1 VKTAGAPKMAS
12 TFISRPCPVCEST
25 TFAALFRKHKLH
37 LVRCSSCGAV
47 YVNPVEESLTTGEFY
62 DRLATPFYLSPAKLE
77 SDYSPVRFEREL
89 KLFRRFCQG
98 GRVLDVGCSTGAF
111 LFQLMTRFPSEYDV
125 TGVDVVG
132 PALDHAEGKG
142 VRVIRESYLKKD
154 FQGATFSAVTFWAV
168 LEHLLNPRAFLT
180 KTVSVLEPGGFCFLL
195 VPNFRSLA
203 VRLLGQKYRYIFPQH
218 LNYFTSSTLKQFVRA
233 HPELQIVYAS
243 STHFNPIVI
252 LQDFRSG
259 GQFVSDE
266 ERAALLKRTTGY
278 KQNPLLKP
286 VKLALAGLERVLG
299 GLNLAD
305 NLAVVAQ
312 KTARW

>member
-1 VKTAGAPKMAS
+1 MAS
-12 TFISRPCPVCEST
+12 TFISRPCPVCGST
-25 TFAALFRKHKLH
+25 SFAGLFQKQEVH

-47 YVNPVEESLTTGEFY
+47 YVNPIEESLTTDEFY

-89 KLFRRFCQG
+89 KLFRRFCRS

-111 LFQLMTRFPSEYDV
+111 LFQLNTRFPGEYDV

-132 PALDHAEGKG
+132 PALDHAEAKG
-142 VRVIRESYLKKD
+142 VRVIRESFLKKD

-168 LEHLLNPRAFLT
+168 MEHLLDPRAFLA
-180 KTVSVLEPGGFCFLL
+180 KAVSLLQPGGFCFVL

-203 VRLLGQKYRYIFPQH
+203 VRLLGSKYRYILPQH
-218 LNYFTSSTLKQFVRA
+218 LNYFTASTLRRFIGG
-233 HPELQIVYAS
+233 HPELQIAYAG

-252 LQDFRSG
+252 VQDFRG
-259 GQFVSDE
+259 RGEFVSDE

-286 VKLALAGLERVLG
+286 VKLAVAGVEAVLG
-299 GLNLAD
+299 RLNLAD
-305 NLAVVAQ
+305 NIVLVAIKKAGDGRNTQ
-312 KTARW
+312 

>member
-1 VKTAGAPKMAS
+1 
-12 TFISRPCPVCEST
+12 
-25 TFAALFRKHKLH
+25 
-37 LVRCSSCGAV
+37 
-47 YVNPVEESLTTGEFY
+47 
-62 DRLATPFYLSPAKLE
+62 
-77 SDYSPVRFEREL
+77 
-89 KLFRRFCQG
+89 
-98 GRVLDVGCSTGAF
+98 
-111 LFQLMTRFPSEYDV
+111 
-125 TGVDVVG
+125 
-132 PALDHAEGKG
+132 
-142 VRVIRESYLKKD
+142 
-154 FQGATFSAVTFWAV
+154 
-168 LEHLLNPRAFLT
+168 
-180 KTVSVLEPGGFCFLL
+180 
-195 VPNFRSLA
+195 
-203 VRLLGQKYRYIFPQH
+203 LLGQKYRYIFPQH

-312 KTARW
+312 KTAR